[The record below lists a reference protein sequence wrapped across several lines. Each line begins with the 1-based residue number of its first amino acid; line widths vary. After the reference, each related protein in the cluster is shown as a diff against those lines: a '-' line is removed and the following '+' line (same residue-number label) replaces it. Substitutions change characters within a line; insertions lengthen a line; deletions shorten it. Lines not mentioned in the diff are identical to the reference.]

1 MSSEEVCEVFIIT
14 FIYKKKKKKLSPQV
28 VCVLVKN
35 FEPKLLPVVL
45 IAENP

>member
-14 FIYKKKKKKLSPQV
+14 FIYKKKKLFPQV

>member
-14 FIYKKKKKKLSPQV
+14 FIYKKKKKLSPQV

>member
-1 MSSEEVCEVFIIT
+1 MSSEEVCEVFII
-14 FIYKKKKKKLSPQV
+14 FIYKKKKKIVSTG
-28 VCVLVKN
+28 CVLVKN